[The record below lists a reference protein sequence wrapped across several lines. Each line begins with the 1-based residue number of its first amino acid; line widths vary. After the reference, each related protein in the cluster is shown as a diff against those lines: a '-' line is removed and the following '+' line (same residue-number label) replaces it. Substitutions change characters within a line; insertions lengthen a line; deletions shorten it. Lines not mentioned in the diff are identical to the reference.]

1 MVSGE
6 EIDKITHKSVFWWIT
21 SGGDKR
27 ASEKCRNGAVTCRNG
42 GIQCRNRG
50 GKHEKSG
57 VKIGG
62 RAWIKI
68 VKLLIY

>member
-1 MVSGE
+1 MVSGGE
-6 EIDKITHKSVFWWIT
+6 FDEITHKSVFWWIT

-42 GIQCRNRG
+42 GI
-50 GKHEKSG
+50 KHGKSG

-62 RAWIKI
+62 RAWVRM